1 METKSRNVSEIRK
14 EGTNITFEKVNSAYE
29 LGELMN
35 KDPLA
40 LLDLD
45 LGFQTRWYNCDF
57 IEETMSF
64 IRKEGDMLMFMT
76 LVVNS
81 WREQIVKHHPRVA
94 YRDTKTKQMIPFVE
108 DLDIKLNDIYNRLMG
123 EREQIKK
130 TSAFREMFL
139 KQYSCPSNNPEN
151 STIHIIEPNF
161 VQQPVGPAPDAQH
174 EVLIEDLPEEIRS
187 IILIDQTMFNV
198 FVKQMN
204 EDTWPIV
211 EAKKG
216 TLCDALRFVCI
227 KRHILAGNTDREIFD
242 KFLHNIVKVLENEPS
257 LVSSMKKRS
266 DTSVNVIKRNIVF
279 YDSPVKRHQ
288 EQVWQLRKDCEP
300 IEESLQPVY
309 EAMESMDS

>member
-1 METKSRNVSEIRK
+1 METKSRNVSKTQK
-14 EGTNITFEKVNSAYE
+14 EGTNITFEKANSAYE

-35 KDPLA
+35 KEPLA

-45 LGFQTRWYNCDF
+45 LGYQTRWYNCDF

-64 IRKEGDMLMFMT
+64 IREENDMIMFIS
-76 LVVNS
+76 LVVNC
-81 WREQIVKHHPRVA
+81 WHEQIVKRHPRVA
-94 YRDTKTKQMIPFVE
+94 YRDTKTKQMIPYVE

-130 TSAFREMFL
+130 ASAFREMFL
-139 KQYSCPSNNPEN
+139 KQYGCPSNNPEN
-151 STIHIIEPNF
+151 PTHQITEPNLAK
-161 VQQPVGPAPDAQH
+161 QPVEPAHDVQYT
-174 EVLIEDLPEEIRS
+174 VLLEDLPKDIRS
-187 IILIDQTMFNV
+187 IFLLDQYLFNV

-211 EAKKG
+211 EAQKG

-227 KRHILAGNTDREIFD
+227 KRNILAGNTDREIFD
-242 KFLHNIVKVLENEPS
+242 KFLHKIVKVLENEPS
-257 LVSSMKKRS
+257 LVSSMKRRT
-266 DTSVNVIKRNIVF
+266 DTSTNVMKRNLGF

-288 EQVWQLRKDCEP
+288 DLVWQLKKDCEP

-309 EAMESMDS
+309 EAMESRDS